1 MAVHIGQAKVT
12 TVIPVGEFLVVE
24 AELVHNG
31 GMQVVHVHL
40 ALHGMVAVLVGITMG
55 ETRLETTTRKAN
67 GEAIRVMIASGT
79 LVLRVGRSA
88 KFAAPPYDG
97 VIK

>member
-1 MAVHIGQAKVT
+1 M
-12 TVIPVGEFLVVE
+12 VE

-67 GEAIRVMIASGT
+67 GEAIRVMIAARS
-79 LVLRVGRSA
+79 LILRVGCPS